1 MRFVTLLI
9 LTLALS
15 CGLCQAQ
22 SLKFGD
28 ELPRLDVNSSVN
40 LRKID
45 KQYTCLVFMHSKSDL
60 SLEAIS
66 EFRSASRDFV
76 DSMAIV
82 FITPEDSLDRR
93 ILEDADIVAFD
104 NNGRTF
110 ANFGVR
116 FVPFAVVYKTR
127 GRVVMWFGPL
137 AQLDQKTFNEFNRL

>member
-1 MRFVTLLI
+1 
-9 LTLALS
+9 
-15 CGLCQAQ
+15 
-22 SLKFGD
+22 
-28 ELPRLDVNSSVN
+28 
-40 LRKID
+40 
-45 KQYTCLVFMHSKSDL
+45 MHSKSDL

-76 DSMAIV
+76 DGMAIV

-127 GRVVMWFGPL
+127 SRVVMWFGPL
-137 AQLDQKTFNEFNRL
+137 AQLDQQTFNEFNRL